1 MTRWIDTTHPFT
13 SVPPSASVFTN
24 STFRTF
30 RFIPGI
36 SDERRKGERAVLP
49 IVSGITLR
57 PPPAHGMHPAGFSA
71 LSNTHYGSTAPMLG
85 GFERVFP
92 L

>member
-1 MTRWIDTTHPFT
+1 MTRWLDTSHPFSSCRPRPQFSLAAL
-13 SVPPSASVFTN
+13 SV
-24 STFRTF
+24 
-30 RFIPGI
+30 FIPGI
-36 SDERRKGERAVLP
+36 SDERRKGERTVLP

-71 LSNTHYGSTAPMLG
+71 FSNTHYGSTAPMLG

>member
-1 MTRWIDTTHPFT
+1 MNAEKGNVPFFRLFPESL
-13 SVPPSASVFTN
+13 SVPLPFMEC
-24 STFRTF
+24 
-30 RFIPGI
+30 I
-36 SDERRKGERAVLP
+36 SRVQ
-49 IVSGITLR
+49 
-57 PPPAHGMHPAGFSA
+57 A